1 MIKEY
6 AIYKGENQIFVGTI
20 EECMKHFNVKRETVH
35 FWACPANK
43 KRADTGARPG
53 TKPRKKEC
61 SGVKVAVRL
70 WEEDDDLDA

>member
-1 MIKEY
+1 MKKEY

-20 EECMKHFNVKRETVH
+20 EECMKHFGVKRETIY

-43 KRADTGARPG
+43 KRADTGIRSGRKARI
-53 TKPRKKEC
+53 KEY

-70 WEEDDDLDA
+70 WE